1 MSTSTAERTDS
12 RFECSKD
19 EWNIRVELAAAYQ
32 LVSLYGWDDLVFT
45 HISARVPGPK
55 EQFLI
60 NPYGLMFNE
69 ISASSLVKV
78 DLNGDAI
85 SGCRNKVN
93 RAGFTIHSA
102 IHRARPDAKCVIH
115 LHSLDGTSVASH
127 AHGLL
132 ALNQTALVV
141 QDDLAYH
148 DYEGIAFDLDEGPR
162 LTADLGKKNLML
174 LRNHGTLAL
183 GSSVAVAFLRMYL
196 LERAC
201 SMQVRTLASGPIYQ
215 PHPDAIEK
223 TARQSQD
230 NMMETAEH
238 VVWPTLIRRVKKIAP
253 DFDQ

>member
-1 MSTSTAERTDS
+1 MSTPVAECADS
-12 RFECSKD
+12 RLDCNEN
-19 EWNIRVELAAAYQ
+19 EWNVRVDLAAAYQ
-32 LVSLYGWDDLVFT
+32 LISLYGWDDLVFT
-45 HISARVPGPK
+45 HISARVPGSE

-69 ISASSLVKV
+69 ITASSLVKV
-78 DLNGDAI
+78 DVNGDAI

-132 ALNQTALVV
+132 ALNQTSLVV

-162 LTADLGKKNLML
+162 LSADLGNKSLML

-183 GSSVAVAFLRMYL
+183 GSSVAVAFLRMYI

-201 SMQVRTLASGPIYQ
+201 SMQVRTLASGPIYR

-230 NMMETAEH
+230 NMVETAER
-238 VVWPTLIRRVKKIAP
+238 VMWPALVRRVKKSAP